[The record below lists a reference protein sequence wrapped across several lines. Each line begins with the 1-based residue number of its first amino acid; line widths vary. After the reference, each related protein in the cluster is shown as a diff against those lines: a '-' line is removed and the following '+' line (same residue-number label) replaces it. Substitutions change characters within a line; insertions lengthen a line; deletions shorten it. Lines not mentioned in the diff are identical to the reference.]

1 MNKEL
6 TCGQA
11 VAPTAEEIIKSKLI
25 VPTVG
30 RKVWY
35 RPSKNDLAGPNAM
48 MVKTGDPLDATII
61 AVWND
66 RLVNVLVTDIMGKTY
81 PKTSIKLLQYGD
93 DTPKD
98 LEGNNAGF
106 YVEWMPYQQGK

>member
-1 MNKEL
+1 MNQQL
-6 TCGQA
+6 TCGQK
-11 VAPTAEEIIKSKLI
+11 VPPTAAEIIAAKLI
-25 VPTVG
+25 KPTVG

-35 RPSKNDLAGPNAM
+35 RPSKSDTTGQNAM
-48 MVKTGDPLDATII
+48 MVNGSEPLDATII

-93 DTPKD
+93 DVPKD

-106 YVEWMPYQQGK
+106 YVEWMPYQLGK